1 MRTTRRWVLLALVAG
16 WFGAAAL
23 TASPAA
29 ADVDCADLK
38 TQTTA
43 QTYFDGR
50 TSDADRLDADAD
62 GKACEGNDPSGPS
75 PWILIGFGVLLA
87 AGLVRYTTFARTGKP
102 THEQAAAALEP
113 VLQPAVVGS
122 MLVEQATGSEVAV
135 PGQRREV
142 FASAKTGSVG
152 ELARAL
158 RMVPYG
164 ERMPLLEEHATAH
177 GSTPQAVLD
186 TLAETTSDLELQG
199 WALAGYDPPWT
210 VRVMRCSCVDGM
222 RNFRLQTADDG
233 SHYWACAS
241 CHTADR
247 HPS

>member
-16 WFGAAAL
+16 WLGMACL
-23 TASPAA
+23 LASPAA

-38 TQTTA
+38 TQATA

-50 TSDADRLDADAD
+50 TADADRLDADAD

-87 AGLVRYTTFARTGKP
+87 AALVRYTTIERSGKS
-102 THEQAAAALEP
+102 THEEAAAPVEP
-113 VLQPAVVGS
+113 VLEPAVVGS
-122 MLVEQATGSEVAV
+122 MLVEQATGGESAV
-135 PGQRREV
+135 PGQRRAV
-142 FASAKTGSVG
+142 FASARTGTVG

-158 RMVPYG
+158 RMVPYS
-164 ERMPLLEEHATAH
+164 ERMPLLEEHAGAH
-177 GSTPQAVLD
+177 GSKPKEVLEA
-186 TLAETTSDLELQG
+186 LAESTSDLELQG

-210 VRVMRCSCVDGM
+210 VRLMRCSCVDGM

-241 CHTADR
+241 CHSADR
-247 HPS
+247 HLS